1 MEAIQLRL
9 DPVISTENALWM
21 GFTLDADDNYC
32 NARFLKRF
40 GRFPAQIRIVNNI
53 KLVGPIPADRAPSL
67 QGWGATRVESL
78 Q

>member
-21 GFTLDADDNYC
+21 GFTLDADDDYC
-32 NARFLKRF
+32 NVRFLKRF

-53 KLVGPIPADRAPSL
+53 KLVGPIPANRAPSL
-67 QGWGATRVESL
+67 QAAAASNREGL